1 MDYQA
6 AFNTVFGILL
16 GLVVWLVKVIWDATE
31 ESKKYIKEFQ
41 EKMHTEF
48 VRRDDFKDFATEM
61 KEMLNKILDKL
72 DTKQDK

>member
-1 MDYQA
+1 M
-6 AFNTVFGILL
+6 
-16 GLVVWLVKVIWDATE
+16 IWDATE